1 MADTY
6 EIAEINDEILWDDFV
21 RQAVGGTIFS
31 TSSWLRC
38 AREATGGKIRCYGCY
53 KNGRLIAGLA
63 GLEQRRRF
71 LKHLTTPDLT
81 PHGGL
86 LLAPISGKGPAKLEA
101 EGNRVAGLFIEYLT
115 PLYGHIQLV
124 HAPAVCDVRE
134 FTWAGWN
141 ARIRYTYQ
149 IDLSDLNI
157 LWERVERRT
166 RTVIRKAE
174 KADFQLR
181 PTDDLE
187 LFRRQYEQIY
197 SRQNGPPP
205 VSSAVVECFAR
216 QVLDAGLGRACAIES
231 PAGEIASI
239 VIFVDGFNT
248 AYAWIAGADP
258 AFNPTGA
265 TSLLYW
271 KFFEQSPLKRFDFVG
286 ANIPAIAKFK
296 RGFGGDLVPYYAV
309 EGFGSAWVRGGVA
322 CKRTLQDLF
331 IQ

>member
-1 MADTY
+1 MPDTY
-6 EIAEINDEILWDDFV
+6 EIAEIEDETLWDDFV

-31 TSSWLRC
+31 TSSWLHC
-38 AREATGGKIRCYGCY
+38 AQEAIGGITRCYGCY
-53 KNGRLIAGLA
+53 KNGQLIAGLS

-71 LKHLTTPDLT
+71 IKRLTTPDLT

-86 LLAPISGKGPAKLEA
+86 LLAPISGKGPAKFEA
-101 EGNRVAGLFIEYLT
+101 EGNRAAGLFIEQLA

-149 IDLSDLNI
+149 IDLSDLKA

-174 KADFQLR
+174 KAGFQLR

-187 LFRRQYEQIY
+187 LFRHQYEQIY
-197 SRQNGPPP
+197 SRQNGPAP
-205 VSSAVVECFAR
+205 VPSAVVERFAR
-216 QVLDAGLGRACAIES
+216 QVLDADLGRACAIES

-239 VIFVDGFNT
+239 VLFVDGFDT

-258 AFNPTGA
+258 TFNPTGA

-271 KFFEQSPLKRFDFVG
+271 KFFEQSPLKRFDFGG

-309 EGFGSAWVRGGVA
+309 EGFGNAWVRRGVA
-322 CKRTLQDLF
+322 CKRALQNLF
-331 IQ
+331 TQ